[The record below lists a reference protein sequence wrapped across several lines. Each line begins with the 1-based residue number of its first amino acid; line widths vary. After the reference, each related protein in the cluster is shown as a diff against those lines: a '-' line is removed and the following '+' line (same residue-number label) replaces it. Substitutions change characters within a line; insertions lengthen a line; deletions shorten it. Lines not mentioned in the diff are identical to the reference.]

1 MLLAAGIKTPSPA
14 PLPGRPSPLRVCLKF
29 LEEGHDPAA
38 ALEFV
43 AEWGQGD
50 VKRQFEAYVKL
61 LKQGRPLELILEE
74 IALAYPSPETELMI
88 AGIESRLSTGRFPD
102 VSPDILADAVA
113 LEARAR
119 EDMGVVIGSA
129 RRWTLGL
136 VWAGILGGTML
147 IIAFPQYSHAFLESR
162 VGRVVFGVAIAL
174 EVVGLLWAGM
184 LLRLQSRIERDLIE
198 P

>member
-1 MLLAAGIKTPSPA
+1 MLLAAGVAKPPSVPV
-14 PLPGRPSPLRVCLKF
+14 PDRQSPLRVCLKF

-43 AEWGQGD
+43 AEWGRGE
-50 VKRQFEAYVKL
+50 VKRQFESYVKL
-61 LKQGRPLELILEE
+61 LKQGRPLELVLEE
-74 IALAYPSPETELMI
+74 IAMAYPSPETELLI
-88 AGIESRLSTGRFPD
+88 ASIESRLVTGNFPEQT
-102 VSPDILADAVA
+102 PDILAEAES
-113 LEARAR
+113 LETRAR
-119 EDMGVVIGSA
+119 EDMDIVIGSA

-136 VWAGILGGTML
+136 VWGGILGGTML

-184 LLRLQSRIERDLIE
+184 LLRLQSRIERDLTE

>member
-1 MLLAAGIKTPSPA
+1 MLLVAGVAKPSSVPV
-14 PLPGRPSPLRVCLKF
+14 PGRQSPLRVCLKF
-29 LEEGHDPAA
+29 LEEGHHPAA

-43 AEWGQGD
+43 AEWGQGE
-50 VKRQFEAYVKL
+50 VKRQFESYVKL

-74 IALAYPSPETELMI
+74 IAMAYPSPETELLI
-88 AGIESRLSTGRFPD
+88 ASIESRLVTGNFPELT
-102 VSPDILADAVA
+102 PDILAEAES
-113 LEARAR
+113 LETRARA
-119 EDMGVVIGSA
+119 DMDIVIGSA

-184 LLRLQSRIERDLIE
+184 LLCLQSRIERDLTE

>member
-1 MLLAAGIKTPSPA
+1 VLLAAGVSNPTSVPA
-14 PLPGRPSPLRVCLKF
+14 PSRQSPLRVCLKY
-29 LEEGHDPAA
+29 LEEGHDPAT

-50 VKRQFEAYVKL
+50 VKRQFQAYVKL
-61 LKQGRPLELILEE
+61 LQQGRPLELILEE
-74 IALAYPSPETELMI
+74 IALAYPSPETELLI
-88 AGIESRLSTGRFPD
+88 ASIESRLATGNFPD
-102 VSPDILADAVA
+102 VTPAILADAES
-113 LEARAR
+113 LEMRAR
-119 EDMGVVIGSA
+119 EDMQIVIGSA

-136 VWAGILGGTML
+136 VWSGILGGAML

-174 EVVGLLWAGM
+174 EVIGLLWAGM
-184 LLRLQSRIERDLIE
+184 LLRLQSRIERELTQ